1 MTNCKNCGAP
11 LHGSRCEYCG
21 TEYPV
26 NVVYDNKVSVNVT
39 GLAFATT
46 TELVTSINGALGYI
60 RNADGSYSD
69 ISEGIENCPC
79 IM

>member
-26 NVVYDNKVSVNVT
+26 DVGYDNKVTVNVT
-39 GLAFATT
+39 GLAYPTT
-46 TELVTSINGALGYI
+46 TKLIK
-60 RNADGSYSD
+60 D
-69 ISEGIENCPC
+69 ITEQMEYFHNYMWRGVI
-79 IM
+79 